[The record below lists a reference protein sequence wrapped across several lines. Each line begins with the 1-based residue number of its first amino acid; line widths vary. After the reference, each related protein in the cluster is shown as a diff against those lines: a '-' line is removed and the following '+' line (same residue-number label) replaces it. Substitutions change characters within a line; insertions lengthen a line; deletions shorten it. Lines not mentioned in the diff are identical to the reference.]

1 MELNDYKEIIRTCSP
16 VDMLE
21 EEYFENLIN
30 KSELIEAVTGDFFFE
45 SGDSDRNYYFLLKGD
60 VELVTDDDTIIE
72 LISAGSEQAKQPL
85 SPAIPRKANARAS
98 SIVALV
104 CRIPSDMLDIM
115 LTWEKTG
122 QYETAKDM
130 GDGESA
136 EAPGFDNE
144 ADVDDFGPEVS
155 EDGGGE
161 NDGDDWMTMML
172 QNSVFQRIPAANIQA
187 ALMRMSEVNFKAGET
202 VCEQNSEGDYFY
214 IIKTGACAVIRKLTT
229 KGKVVKLADL
239 LAGETFGEEALISN
253 KKRNASIV
261 MTHDGTLM
269 RLSKDDFLSL
279 MNQPVVQYI
288 ETKEAVALHLKEKA
302 IWIDTRLPNE
312 YMLGHLKN
320 SVNVPLV
327 TLRMKLKQMDIER
340 KYLLYCDNGS
350 RSSAAAF
357 LMSSRGFDSYV
368 LQGGMESLPAS
379 ILEKSD

>member
-1 MELNDYKEIIRTCSP
+1 MDLLEYQDIIRSCSP

-21 EEYFENLIN
+21 EQYFENLLK

-45 SGDSDRNYYFLLKGD
+45 SGDNDRDYYFLLKGD

-72 LISAGSEQAKQPL
+72 LISAGSKEAKQ
-85 SPAIPRKANARAS
+85 AIAPTVPRKVNARAS

-104 CRIPSDMLDIM
+104 CRIPADMLDIM

-122 QYETAKDM
+122 QYESAKNVDE
-130 GDGESA
+130 DAAQNQTELGELDSQ
-136 EAPGFDNE
+136 P
-144 ADVDDFGPEVS
+144 S
-155 EDGGGE
+155 ESDSGGE
-161 NDGDDWMTMML
+161 DWMTMML
-172 QNSVFQRIPAANIQA
+172 QNSVFQRIPASNIQA
-187 ALMRMSEVNFKAGET
+187 ALMRMSEVEFSAGQT

-214 IIKTGACAVIRKLTT
+214 ILKTGECAVIRRLAT
-229 KGKVVKLADL
+229 KGKVVKLAELKPGD
-239 LAGETFGEEALISN
+239 TFGEEALISE

-261 MTHDGTLM
+261 MTHDGTVM

-279 MNQPVVQYI
+279 MHVPVVQYI
-288 ETKEAVALHLKEKA
+288 NTKDAVEMHLREKA

-312 YMLGHLKN
+312 YMQGHLKN

-327 TLRMKLKQMDIER
+327 TLRMKLRQMNKDR

-357 LMSSRGFDSYV
+357 LMSSRGFDSFV
-368 LQGGMESLPAS
+368 LQGGMETLPAS
-379 ILEKSD
+379 ILEKSA